1 MHAVGVVPENAE
13 IFCRRLQR
21 GKTADYIG
29 AVNYSGGVFVLR
41 NTPDTL
47 YLIVAAYQ
55 LFHYVHIRTIG
66 VHRHRNKLES
76 KMLGYREMPIVARNR
91 AKELSALYLLPRRG
105 AADTVR
111 HSVAYKLVHHRKAAV
126 SADYRVHGVR
136 AHHVRQQA
144 LCLRDSVK
152 PAVVAAV
159 LTAFTVQ
166 QAVVIENVQHFHRKL
181 QLLL

>member
-1 MHAVGVVPENAE
+1 
-13 IFCRRLQR
+13 
-21 GKTADYIG
+21 
-29 AVNYSGGVFVLR
+29 
-41 NTPDTL
+41 
-47 YLIVAAYQ
+47 
-55 LFHYVHIRTIG
+55 
-66 VHRHRNKLES
+66 
-76 KMLGYREMPIVARNR
+76 MLGYREMPVVTRNR
-91 AKELSALYLLPRRG
+91 AKELSALDLLPWRG
-105 AADTVR
+105 TADTVS

-136 AHHVRQQA
+136 SHHVRQQA

-166 QAVVIENVQHFHRKL
+166 QAVVVEDVQHFHRQL

>member
-76 KMLGYREMPIVARNR
+76 KMPGYREMAIVARNR
-91 AKELSALYLLPRRG
+91 AQELPALDLLPWRG

-126 SADYRVHGVR
+126 SADYRVDGVR
-136 AHHVRQQA
+136 SHHVRQQA
-144 LCLRDSVK
+144 LCLRNSVK

-159 LTAFTVQ
+159 LTAFAVK
-166 QAVVIENVQHFHRKL
+166 QAVVVEDVQHFHRKL
-181 QLLL
+181 KLLL